1 MKRKEIQQIA
11 KKIAK
16 QEEILA
22 NPNLPLEDKQKAELE
37 IFNICSKVHNLE
49 DMEAID
55 EAVQDLLCKKS

>member
-16 QEEILA
+16 QEQILHCNTSTPKEKRMAEEEIMR
-22 NPNLPLEDKQKAELE
+22 
-37 IFNICSKVHNLE
+37 ICSKIHSLE

-55 EAVQDLLCKKS
+55 EAVQEILDF

>member
-16 QEEILA
+16 LELILQSSTDMTERQRAEMEIVKLSSG
-22 NPNLPLEDKQKAELE
+22 
-37 IFNICSKVHNLE
+37 IRSLE

-55 EAVQDLLCKKS
+55 EAVQDILAKNS